1 LNNRILALYDQIE
14 RVTLEN
20 LEVAQKNSE
29 LEVQIKTID
38 EVITTRPFNS
48 SINTPSSHD
57 TASNITEQ
65 YGQLLKEHIQL
76 ANRVAQIEE
85 LLFSGSAKQTFLAK
99 AGTQSTVN
107 KVPSIQDLM
116 RSSRKKTVGKAKM
129 EKTAI
134 GLASSRKNRT

>member
-38 EVITTRPFNS
+38 EVLMTRPSNA
-48 SINTPSSHD
+48 SINTPSAQE
-57 TASNITEQ
+57 TNSNMAEQ
-65 YGQLLKEHIQL
+65 YGQLLNEHMEL

-85 LLFSGSAKQTFLAK
+85 LLFAGSAKQTFLAK

-116 RSSRKKTVGKAKM
+116 RSSRKKTLGKGKM
-129 EKTAI
+129 ERTTL
-134 GLASSRKNRT
+134 GLCSSRKNRT

>member
-1 LNNRILALYDQIE
+1 MNNRILALYDQIE

-38 EVITTRPFNS
+38 EVLTARPFNT
-48 SINTPSSHD
+48 SINTPSAHD
-57 TASNITEQ
+57 TASNMAEQ
-65 YGQLLKEHIQL
+65 YGQLLNEHIQL

-129 EKTAI
+129 EKTSI
-134 GLASSRKNRT
+134 GLASSRKNRN